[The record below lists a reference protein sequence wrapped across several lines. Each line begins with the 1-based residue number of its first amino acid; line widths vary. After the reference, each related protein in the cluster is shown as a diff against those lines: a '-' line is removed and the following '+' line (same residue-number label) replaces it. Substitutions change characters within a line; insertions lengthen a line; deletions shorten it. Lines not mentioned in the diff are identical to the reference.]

1 MGKEVGKMI
10 FTEFFY
16 GAIAIALGAFITL
29 IRIMLGPSVPDRVVG
44 VDTLNTLIVAEM
56 ILLGA
61 AYDRV
66 IYIDIAIVYALLSY
80 IGTLVIA
87 KYLQGGLE

>member
-1 MGKEVGKMI
+1 MI
-10 FTEFFY
+10 FVEFFY
-16 GAIAIALGAFITL
+16 GAMAIAIGAFITL
-29 IRIMLGPSVPDRVVG
+29 IRIMFGPSVPDRVVG
-44 VDTLNTLIVAEM
+44 VDTLNTLIVAGM

>member
-1 MGKEVGKMI
+1 MI

-29 IRIMLGPSVPDRVVG
+29 IRIMLGPTVPDRVVG
-44 VDTLNTLIVAEM
+44 VDTLNTLIVAGM

>member
-1 MGKEVGKMI
+1 MI
-10 FTEFFY
+10 FIGFFY
-16 GAIAIALGAFITL
+16 GILGVILAGVITL
-29 IRIMLGPSVPDRVVG
+29 VRVMLGPSVPDRVVG
-44 VDTLNTLIVAEM
+44 VDTLNTLIVAGM

-80 IGTLVIA
+80 IGTLVVA

>member
-1 MGKEVGKMI
+1 MI
-10 FTEFFY
+10 FSEFFY
-16 GAIAIALGAFITL
+16 GAMAIALGAFITL

-44 VDTLNTLIVAEM
+44 VDTLNTLIVAGM
-56 ILLGA
+56 VLLGA

>member
-1 MGKEVGKMI
+1 MGKEVGEMI
-10 FTEFFY
+10 FSEFFY
-16 GAIAIALGAFITL
+16 GAMAIALGAFITL

-44 VDTLNTLIVAEM
+44 VDTLNTLIVAGM
-56 ILLGA
+56 VLLGA

>member
-1 MGKEVGKMI
+1 MGKEVGEMI
-10 FTEFFY
+10 APVFFY
-16 GAIAIALGAFITL
+16 SALIIMIGAFFSVL
-29 IRIMLGPSVPDRVVG
+29 RILLGPTVPDRVVG
-44 VDTLNTLIVAEM
+44 VDTLNTLIVAGM
-56 ILLGA
+56 VLLGA

-87 KYLQGGLE
+87 RYLPGGLR

>member
-1 MGKEVGKMI
+1 MGKEVGEMI
-10 FTEFFY
+10 FTGFFY

-44 VDTLNTLIVAEM
+44 VDTLNTLIVAGM